1 MMTTEIFND
10 LLMVAYI
17 IGCVAN
23 AVVMACF
30 YLSLER
36 DSSLLRMPKWF
47 HAVAV
52 AVCVAFS
59 FVAWIL
65 VIVARLA
72 DKLVKIWQKPFE
84 MVQNGQIRTIQCDGR
99 IIVSKLTTQ
108 SRTRL
113 Q

>member
-1 MMTTEIFND
+1 MTTEIFND
-10 LLMVAYI
+10 LLMVADI

-72 DKLVKIWQKPFE
+72 DKLVKKYE
-84 MVQNGQIRTIQCDGR
+84 KKKEGKRR
-99 IIVSKLTTQ
+99 IPKRQRLSRVASCSNWGLTQ
-108 SRTRL
+108 RVRIL
-113 Q
+113 HG

>member
-1 MMTTEIFND
+1 MMTTEIFDD

-36 DSSLLRMPKWF
+36 DSLLLRMPKWF

-72 DKLVKIWQKPFE
+72 DKLVKKYE
-84 MVQNGQIRTIQCDGR
+84 RKEAKDE
-99 IIVSKLTTQ
+99 SQ
-108 SRTRL
+108 SNNH
-113 Q
+113 

>member
-1 MMTTEIFND
+1 MTTEIFDD

-17 IGCVAN
+17 IGCVVN

-36 DSSLLRMPKWF
+36 DSLLLRMPKWF

-52 AVCVAFS
+52 AVCVEFS

-65 VIVARLA
+65 VIVALLA
-72 DKLVKIWQKPFE
+72 DKLVKKDE
-84 MVQNGQIRTIQCDGR
+84 KKKEDRSKCEDEKERLHIQ
-99 IIVSKLTTQ
+99 
-108 SRTRL
+108 
-113 Q
+113 

>member
-36 DSSLLRMPKWF
+36 DSSLLRMPK
-47 HAVAV
+47 
-52 AVCVAFS
+52 
-59 FVAWIL
+59 
-65 VIVARLA
+65 
-72 DKLVKIWQKPFE
+72 
-84 MVQNGQIRTIQCDGR
+84 
-99 IIVSKLTTQ
+99 
-108 SRTRL
+108 
-113 Q
+113 